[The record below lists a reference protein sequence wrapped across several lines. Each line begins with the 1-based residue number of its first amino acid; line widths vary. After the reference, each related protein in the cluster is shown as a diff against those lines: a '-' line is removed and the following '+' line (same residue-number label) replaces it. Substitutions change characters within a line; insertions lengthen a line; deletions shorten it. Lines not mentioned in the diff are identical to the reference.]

1 MILTTELPAHAGAIE
16 RLLDTAFGPKRKAK
30 TVYRLRRGVAPVA
43 DLCMVAL
50 DEEAPG
56 YSAAQPRLVA
66 SIRYWPVMAADGT
79 MTLMLGPIAVAEDY
93 RSAGLG
99 GQLIRASLA
108 RAEALGYASVLLVG
122 DAPYYNRF
130 GFTRTPVLGLK
141 LPGPVELDRFLGLEF
156 IPGSLS
162 NAHGMLGRA
171 PARTVAPAATAE
183 TAAAEA
189 PAAETGVAKLA
200 RPRRRAVR

>member
-16 RLLDTAFGPKRKAK
+16 HLLDTAFGPKRKAK
-30 TVYRLRRGVAPVA
+30 TVYRLRRGIAPVA

-56 YSAAQPRLVA
+56 YSVAQPRLVA

-79 MTLMLGPIAVAEDY
+79 VTLMLGPIAVADDY

-122 DAPYYNRF
+122 DAPYYSRF
-130 GFTRTPVLGLK
+130 GFSREPVLGLK

-156 IPGSLS
+156 VPGSL
-162 NAHGMLGRA
+162 AKAQGMLGRV
-171 PARTVAPAATAE
+171 PARLAPVAAMATAGTPAEVPAAK
-183 TAAAEA
+183 
-189 PAAETGVAKLA
+189 VA

>member
-130 GFTRTPVLGLK
+130 GFTRQPVLGLK

-171 PARTVAPAATAE
+171 PVTRTAVPAATTVE
-183 TAAAEA
+183 AAA
-189 PAAETGVAKLA
+189 AAETGVAKLA

>member
-30 TVYRLRRGVAPVA
+30 TVYRLRRGIAPVA

-50 DEEAPG
+50 DDEAPG

-108 RAEALGYASVLLVG
+108 RAKALGYESVLLVG

-130 GFTRTPVLGLK
+130 GFTRQPVLGLK

-156 IPGSLS
+156 VPGSL
-162 NAHGMLGRA
+162 AKAQGMLGRA
-171 PARTVAPAATAE
+171 ATRTTVPAAAS
-183 TAAAEA
+183 AVGG
-189 PAAETGVAKLA
+189 PATEPAVAKVA